1 MARLI
6 FLCELM
12 IFFLVVVCFTN
23 SQDSS
28 APDDPPR
35 PECGPICRMYC
46 FTGFVKDK
54 NGCEICECNPNDNDD
69 LVAPTML
76 LYIITSNPSEPVC
89 GLHACEKLCLNGFL
103 TDSRGCPT
111 CQCKPCPQI
120 KCSRPCPY
128 GYKKNS
134 RGCQTCTCNESIW
147 EAPLL
152 LPMRLKRKTTPHH

>member
-76 LYIITSNPSEPVC
+76 LYIITS
-89 GLHACEKLCLNGFL
+89 K
-103 TDSRGCPT
+103 
-111 CQCKPCPQI
+111 
-120 KCSRPCPY
+120 
-128 GYKKNS
+128 
-134 RGCQTCTCNESIW
+134 SIW